1 MAMGQRLTVGQDDYV
16 PKRGEWP
23 VDPQEDVP
31 ISEDRIWIDGCFD
44 FFHHGHAGA
53 MLQARRLG
61 NELLV
66 GVHSDEAILENK
78 GPTVM
83 NLKER
88 VAAIEACRWVT
99 RVIPYAPYVTQL
111 SWITHYGCWYVAH
124 GDDITADAS
133 GEDCYRYVKRA
144 GRFKVFKR
152 TPMISTTDLVGRM
165 LLCTKTHFIKSLDK
179 VLVGEEGPESDAE
192 RKSRGEEM
200 SLRIQEYA
208 TDEHGKHPF
217 AEVWS
222 WAPSNRAQSISSAS
236 TNNTHAHRH
245 STDDHH
251 HHHRVRDDAGTFLKM
266 VAGKGPRENQPVVYV
281 DGGFDLFNPGHI
293 EFLRRVNEVEDG
305 AYVVAG
311 VYNDDIINSVKGI
324 NYPIMN
330 IFERGLCILQCRYIN
345 AVVFNAPYTPTP
357 AYLNSLPY
365 GLPSAV
371 YHEPASGV
379 SIPNHDAHMFSK
391 DLSIYREV
399 PTPQAEYVDADGIVD
414 RILKSRAMYEERQR
428 VKGVKGLGEEAARR
442 REIMEEEAKQMRLKG
457 LERRWSEVERSYG
470 A

>member
-1 MAMGQRLTVGQDDYV
+1 
-16 PKRGEWP
+16 
-23 VDPQEDVP
+23 
-31 ISEDRIWIDGCFD
+31 
-44 FFHHGHAGA
+44 
-53 MLQARRLG
+53 
-61 NELLV
+61 
-66 GVHSDEAILENK
+66 
-78 GPTVM
+78 M

-99 RVIPYAPYVTQL
+99 CVIPQAPYVTQL
-111 SWITHYGCWYVAH
+111 SWISHYGCWYVAH
-124 GDDITADAS
+124 GDDITSDAS

-165 LLCTKTHFIKSLDK
+165 LLCTKTHFIKSLEK
-179 VLVGEEGPESDAE
+179 VLAGEEGPGSDAE
-192 RKSRGEEM
+192 RNAIGEEM
-200 SLRIQEYA
+200 SSRMKEYA
-208 TDEHGKHPF
+208 TDEHGKDPF

-222 WAPSNRAQSISSAS
+222 WQPSVRPHPRSSAS
-236 TNNTHAHRH
+236 SNHTHGRH
-245 STDDHH
+245 GSSSNHH
-251 HHHRVRDDAGTFLKM
+251 NHHRIRDEAGTFSKI
-266 VAGKGPRENQPVVYV
+266 VSGSGPREGQPVVYV

-293 EFLRRVNEVEDG
+293 EFLRSVHALEDG
-305 AYVVAG
+305 AYIVAG
-311 VYNDDIINSVKGI
+311 VYNDDVINSVKGI

-330 IFERGLCILQCRYIN
+330 IFERGLCVLQCKYIH
-345 AVVFNAPYTPTP
+345 AVTFNAPYTPTP

-379 SIPNHDAHMFSK
+379 SIPNHDPHVFSK
-391 DLSIYREV
+391 EMGIYREV
-399 PTPQAEYVDADGIVD
+399 EPPTAEYVDADGIVE

-442 REIMEEEAKQMRLKG
+442 REIMEEEARQMRLKG

>member
-1 MAMGQRLTVGQDDYV
+1 MKIFTTVPQDDSV
-16 PKRGEWP
+16 PKNGQWP
-23 VDPQEDVP
+23 VEPQEDMPV
-31 ISEDRIWIDGCFD
+31 SESRIWIDGCFD

-61 NELLV
+61 AELYV
-66 GVHSDEAILENK
+66 GLHSDEAILENK

-83 NLKER
+83 NLTER

-99 RVIPYAPYVTQL
+99 RVIPHAPYVTSL
-111 SWITHYGCWYVAH
+111 PWISHYGCWFVAH
-124 GDDITADAS
+124 GDDITSDAS
-133 GEDCYRYVKRA
+133 GEDCYRFVKRA

-165 LLCTKTHFIKSLDK
+165 LLCTKTHFIKSLEK
-179 VLVGEEGPESDAE
+179 VLAGEEGAGSEAE
-192 RKSRGEEM
+192 RRARAEEM

-208 TDEHGKHPF
+208 TDEQGREPF
-217 AEVWS
+217 AEVWT
-222 WAPSNRAQSISSAS
+222 WRPSSRPHSRSSAS
-236 TNNTHAHRH
+236 SNRPGVHRRSIDGTSRH
-245 STDDHH
+245 
-251 HHHRVRDDAGTFLKM
+251 VRDDAGIFSKI
-266 VAGKGPRENQPVVYV
+266 VSGQGPKEGQPVVYV

-293 EFLRRVNEVEDG
+293 EFLRSINESEQG

-311 VYNDDIINSVKGI
+311 VYDDDIVNSVKGI

-330 IFERGLCILQCRYIN
+330 IFERGLCVLQCRYIH
-345 AVVFNAPYTPTP
+345 ALIFNPPYTPTP
-357 AYLNSLPY
+357 AYFKALPY
-365 GLPSAV
+365 GTPAAA
-371 YHEPASGV
+371 YHEPSLGD
-379 SIPNHDAHMFSK
+379 SIPSLDPHMFSK
-391 DLSIYREV
+391 DLGIYREV
-399 PTPQAEYVDADGIVD
+399 PPPQAEYVDADGIVD

-457 LERRWSEVERSYG
+457 LERRWSEVERSFG